1 MPRLETAAS
10 RSIISSSTSSSSGHR
25 PQCGQACTQRHFTAG
40 GPSRRH
46 HDRRST
52 QGAMRHTKSRLFAA
66 SSIAF
71 YQKRIDRKILFLHAR
86 EDKDI
91 AWIKEYCHKKGIYC
105 KTIKVDRKV
114 LDKNSKYGNHADD
127 DVYNF
132 GYDLIIENNGTL
144 DDLRDSA
151 VVFLDSL
158 FKDEEHT

>member
-52 QGAMRHTKSRLFAA
+52 QGAMRHTKSSRFAV

-71 YQKRIDRKILFLHAR
+71 YQKRIDRKILFLR
-86 EDKDI
+86 ISPSI
-91 AWIKEYCHKKGIYC
+91 AL
-105 KTIKVDRKV
+105 KTFSIFLFFIEFCFAEV
-114 LDKNSKYGNHADD
+114 LSHVRMKRLQADPHR
-127 DVYNF
+127 YTALTF
-132 GYDLIIENNGTL
+132 TT
-144 DDLRDSA
+144 
-151 VVFLDSL
+151 SL
-158 FKDEEHT
+158 CIV